1 MARRRPHFTPNPRI
15 WNDFQLATRLGHSES
30 WLYSHRA
37 ELETQGFPPKDD
49 FLGGTDADA
58 AEAWLDQRSGLAH
71 AREEVLPDQAPN
83 PGDTALPSEAAPNPW
98 DEDVT

>member
-37 ELETQGFPPKDD
+37 ELETQSFPPKDD

-58 AEAWLDQRSGLAH
+58 VEAWLDARSGLTGESYDGGLGQ
-71 AREEVLPDQAPN
+71 RL
-83 PGDTALPSEAAPNPW
+83 EAMRNGPHT
-98 DEDVT
+98 D